1 MQPIEITYETFSQYL
16 IKIFVEKNFV
26 DRNLANYRR
35 IIADVEVR
43 LSSKVD
49 PLKGKLRELE
59 MKFLQES
66 ESNSIYPNA
75 DSALAD
81 KDEYNNII
89 NKLRYLKIV
98 KKEII

>member
-49 PLKGKLRELE
+49 PLKGKLREL
-59 MKFLQES
+59 
-66 ESNSIYPNA
+66 
-75 DSALAD
+75 
-81 KDEYNNII
+81 DEVPSR
-89 NKLRYLKIV
+89 K
-98 KKEII
+98 

>member
-26 DRNLANYRR
+26 DRNLVNYRR
-35 IIADVEVR
+35 IIADVEVK

-49 PLKGKLRELE
+49 SLKGKLRELE

-66 ESNSIYPNA
+66 ESNCIYPNA

-81 KDEYNNII
+81 KDE
-89 NKLRYLKIV
+89 
-98 KKEII
+98 